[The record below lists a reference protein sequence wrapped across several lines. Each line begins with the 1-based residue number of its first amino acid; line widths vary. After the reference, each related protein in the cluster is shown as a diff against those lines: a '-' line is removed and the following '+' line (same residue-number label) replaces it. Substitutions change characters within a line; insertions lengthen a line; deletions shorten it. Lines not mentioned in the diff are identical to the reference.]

1 METIKTL
8 TVGGKTYSLPQPDDT
23 VVGADSWSS
32 RKLIDTLCPGFT
44 KTGAV
49 VTCTPVEGYPLTV
62 TAPEATKITRCGKN
76 LVAYPYT
83 EKTKTMNG
91 ITFTDNGDGSVT
103 LDGTATANATFFFA
117 NRKAWC
123 VKPGVSYVGKLH
135 KLSGSYSGGEAPT
148 WAVNYYPHSGN
159 GEYLGWLWVAVGASH
174 SYPCPNSLN
183 AMATYL
189 VVKTGVTCNQL
200 VVKPQLEVGT
210 AATDYVPY
218 RAAEYFSPGAQIP
231 AWEGVNMLYANVG
244 ELTVSGRTDPR
255 VFMKEG

>member
-62 TAPEATKITRCGKN
+62 TSPEAKNITRCGKN
-76 LVAYPYT
+76 LAAYPYS

-103 LDGTATANATFFFA
+103 LNGTATANATYFLA
-117 NRKAWC
+117 NKKTWC

-135 KLSGSYSGGEAPT
+135 KLSGSYSGTEAPA
-148 WAVNYYPHSGN
+148 WAVNYYYN
-159 GEYLGWLWVAVGASH
+159 TAASD
-174 SYPCPNSLN
+174 YWNWMTVFTGKTDTKPCPERMVS
-183 AMATYL
+183 MATYL
-189 VVKTGVTCNQL
+189 VVKTGNTCNNL
-200 VVKPQLEVGT
+200 VVKPQLELGT
-210 AATDYVPY
+210 EATDYVSY
-218 RAAEYFSPGAQIP
+218 RAPEIFSPGEEIP
-231 AWEGVNMLYANVG
+231 AWEGVNMLYADAG
-244 ELTVSGRTDPR
+244 EITVSGRADPR